1 MQQCKRATVQ
11 ESNRARAQGR
21 KSARRKSAT
30 EQERK
35 ERKRETRL
43 KAMADDVE
51 NFFLVRVIGAHVER
65 RDGEGRRRG
74 LRKELDE
81 RHGARAEDGRG
92 WEGGRWLVGYMHWNW

>member
-1 MQQCKRATVQ
+1 VQ
-11 ESNRARAQGR
+11 ESNRARAQG
-21 KSARRKSAT
+21 RKSAT

-81 RHGARAEDGRG
+81 RHGTRMDED
-92 WEGGRWLVGYMHWNW
+92 GRWLVGDMRWNG